1 MRHVVMVLFSLTAF
15 SAAAQSYDAVVA
27 GRDNTC
33 RISGFNEPT
42 LQWVID
48 GTPGPRAEAPAVAA
62 GPNGDVLAGFPSGDS
77 FHVSR
82 IRADGSSTFVLAG
95 VPGFVPESMAVS
107 QSGAI
112 YVLALSTSEP
122 IQQVVFAFNPAG
134 VHTATFSA
142 TGAYSIDLAAD
153 QCTLWMTSTTGIA
166 RFNVCTGTP
175 LPAFVTGVAGF
186 SAVRVLPDGGALVL
200 RLGNV
205 ERYSAAGVRT
215 QTYAIANEIGAIA
228 LAEGGSRAFA
238 ASECWDDLLS
248 IDLQSGAVLKVGEF
262 RIDRPRSV
270 VPYFAWTAALGAS
283 HVPAVPAASGP
294 VLALLGLTLVG
305 AALLRMR

>member
-33 RISGFNEPT
+33 RIPGFNNPV

-48 GTPGPRAEAPAVAA
+48 GAPGPTAEAPAVAA

-77 FHVSR
+77 FHISR
-82 IRADGSSTFVLAG
+82 IRADGSSSFVVAG

-122 IQQVVFAFNPAG
+122 IQQVVFAFSPAG
-134 VHTATFSA
+134 VQTGTFSVP
-142 TGAYSIDLAAD
+142 GVRSIDLAAD
-153 QCTLWMTSTTGIA
+153 QCTLWMATTTGIA

-175 LPAFVTGVAGF
+175 LPAFVTGGGF
-186 SAVRVLPDGGALVL
+186 FAVRVLPDGGALVL

-205 ERYSAAGVRT
+205 ERYSASGVRT

-248 IDLQSGAVLKVGEF
+248 IDLQSGAVLKVGEL

-283 HVPAVPAASGP
+283 HVPTVPAASGP